1 MRVFI
6 RVSEDVQTR
15 TQSTA
20 LCCAR
25 VRCLCFGQNLNAEY
39 GYSTVRSTNKMI
51 GDRGMK
57 EDRVTF
63 ENRDS
68 TVDRLLMVIERFGVH
83 VSRLASFIIL
93 DFFLATK

>member
-51 GDRGMK
+51 GDV
-57 EDRVTF
+57 E
-63 ENRDS
+63 
-68 TVDRLLMVIERFGVH
+68 
-83 VSRLASFIIL
+83 
-93 DFFLATK
+93 